1 MASECLK
8 FVYFFRSLARF
19 FFFFFLSYKQLHLFC
34 QLQPIFIIFKLFLNI
49 IVHDS
54 KNIFIWKITFSTCD
68 SGPLVSDA
76 SGRWRLNSL
85 FQFVWIP
92 SKPVVVLPLR
102 PPPPGTRI
110 LLLPLY
116 TALARYILWPTYGW
130 KPKLN
135 PTIFLEFFF
144 FFFFCTVSRTLG
156 VSCSGIIGKF
166 SRYIEQDWNSA
177 QLYRTAPYVLFPC
190 LKDGTRSPEL

>member
-1 MASECLK
+1 MPKICL
-8 FVYFFRSLARF
+8 FFSLARSFF

-102 PPPPGTRI
+102 PPPPGNSDSSSTSLHCTGTI
-110 LLLPLY
+110 
-116 TALARYILWPTYGW
+116 YIVTDVWLKTQI
-130 KPKLN
+130 KPHH
-135 PTIFLEFFF
+135 FFGVFF

-177 QLYRTAPYVLFPC
+177 QLYRTAPYILFPC